1 MDAETIDDLADADE
15 VEIVGVCYSIGAE
28 AIVILFRIDGGKQGR
43 VLIQWTNFLSA
54 QSRLAARAGRE
65 ATLQ

>member
-15 VEIVGVCYSIGAE
+15 VEIVGVCYSIAAE

-43 VLIQWTNFLSA
+43 VLIPMDEFLERA
-54 QSRLAARAGRE
+54 VEARYERRE